1 MRKTFNRHQTPHTRH
16 PAPRNPHPKFSVNRA
31 GVSEVLGDILLV
43 VMSVV
48 MLSTL
53 AVQLLSLPA
62 PTGTLDADTVASF
75 DGQNLTIEH
84 VGGADL
90 KDPFIAIQ
98 VGRNYT
104 SPQTFT
110 IGTGHTGGVLTV
122 GENWK
127 KDVVGAGA
135 VGQNDTV
142 RVAIID
148 TKNNRVLS
156 EQLINKRADYSLLP
170 DIGLT
175 SADISFWRA
184 GAPVDDGANA
194 ALSGDIVTIN
204 IKVHNYGRVPVTN
217 VKVAASVYMYTSQ
230 ALGTSNIA
238 ALNASGRPDDNS
250 TVSMLWTVN
259 AWGPH
264 TIYVRVVPLINESI
278 FSNNYASRQI
288 RVGPG
293 IVVPD
298 APDLNITAIYFSN
311 SHPVHGDTVVFYVRI
326 ANQGGMPTTAS
337 LTYWDRGVELFTDY
351 NISVSAGQ
359 LLEVNTVWVPS
370 VGGVH
375 NMSANV
381 SVTFGP
387 PDDADPGNNERTVLI
402 EVLPTIMLVDDDK
415 AGDGSPRDVTTPMKA
430 ALNAVAAQY
439 SLYNVGSGD
448 GPRYDSGPAK
458 RRLVDFD
465 LVIWVCGYESSTTL
479 TGNDILSLRDFLDH
493 GGKLWLIGQDIANE
507 LTANAFLT
515 NYLHVASK
523 TLDTGVISPL
533 EGVPGNNVTSGMSIP
548 MNMPPWPAGLSDLG
562 DSIVNDTRSVPAF
575 RNTTSN
581 NRYGLIFNA
590 STNSSGPTYTL
601 AFFAF
606 EFSQISSANDR
617 SVITYSMLKWFDC
630 LTKWGRDLA
639 LSEEVIGKLN
649 PDFMDEVNIT
659 VFLRNNGQDLEPA
672 GADRVLVL
680 FLMDNVPMTPY
691 AVYINDTSLNS
702 SLTTNPVEVPNI
714 TGDGGFVRV
723 TMTWLA
729 NKVGTHSIR
738 VSVDPFDFIDEVDED
753 NNEVW
758 GASTAQIMVRYA
770 LLVVDDDDSINNR
783 PGGPG
788 YNSTFELMRAL
799 DRLGYTATLYV
810 VPNGTASGPG
820 ENLMRRFNTVIWLT
834 GQCAPGGTDPLTAQD
849 ITNLSGYL
857 SAGDD
862 RGLWLIGQ
870 DMFPSGV
877 YGAGSFVY
885 DYLHIS
891 TITRGQGMPN
901 PIFGVKG
908 DDIGHGI
915 NYTTART
922 FNPITG
928 GSLAVPRADAQGV
941 TYGNFSNGSFNSVRH
956 SSASLGYRTFYCGWD
971 LSFLAG
977 RGGTSEVEYESEFA
991 FMAMRWLGMPELRI
1005 ELRVT
1010 EMDLFYGNM
1019 TPMQNMTPAMGNS
1032 YVAKAI
1038 ISNLGGIRGDTSVR
1052 FIDGSTVIGTCFVS
1066 VAPGGKTIA
1075 EIIWTP
1081 LFAGLR
1087 TIYVQIDPDSVV
1099 PQIMKFNDRTGIGLR
1114 SYFFYDD
1121 MENGTRNWRHEA
1133 TILRINGESALEYM
1147 DIGNVSSGVASS
1159 WNKTQ
1164 GFVRTTEEYH
1174 TMNSSYF
1181 MREPGPPVDLV
1192 LVFDTSKS
1200 MDGTPFHDEQ
1210 EAARTLVYSLANDS
1224 RVAIYHAHSSAIQ
1237 RKHLTFTPVST
1248 GRDTIDDSI
1257 DALNVQ
1263 AYSELWLTLGE
1274 AIQYALDN
1282 RGSDRIPA
1290 VVMLTDGQDY
1300 QGDDTGGNFNKLEE
1314 ASKGTYCPWTTWGN
1328 TQAFAN
1334 HWGKYFG
1341 DAITQGWWYRM
1352 NYGGNTAA
1360 GLLNSPIPVFT
1371 IGLNL
1376 EHDANLPAFAT
1387 TGSVVAN
1394 QRTFS
1399 VNTGDVESG
1408 TPEYNLYRISST
1420 SPAGRYF
1427 YAPASSDLALVFDQV
1442 GQALGSLSLSRGGR
1456 NDDDAGDGSRETGDG
1471 TDGSNPRPGPRSPAP
1486 SVEGGASG
1494 RAVNVPGANDLYAI
1508 TTTFDLRGDS
1518 SARLCFWQKYQITM
1532 GCSGCVVLVGTSTDN
1547 ITFNYSYMTPTQS
1560 YKGNIKTSITRY
1572 DDKWREIRWCWNG
1585 ISGKGAFSWEYV
1597 EVNLNQFCGQQ
1608 YVRVMFD
1615 YIRAAGGGG
1624 KGWWID
1630 DVEVKVTRSDQVPV
1644 ADTSM
1649 DQWELVR
1656 KGTLLGSGGG
1666 DFADAYSGQYAW
1678 LCHNPSPSTDYLKAG
1693 LDNCLVTIPI
1703 DLTNAL
1709 DATLIAKFKFNINFT
1724 EGRPPDGFRVEVSSD
1739 TGVTWRPVHFG
1750 VRAAWRVSGTEAA
1763 GGDGKSFT
1771 GVNIGNSWVYST
1783 TMARLNCDLTGWAG
1797 SVIQLRFRVVTRAD
1811 AVNHYETATGWGGFY
1826 IDDVTVFGN
1835 TTTGGR
1841 SAGAG
1846 CIEQGAGDEP
1856 TDDGYGL
1863 DDGAAKEAP
1872 VSTVDREQGILN
1884 NQQGTTMTDRQQAT
1898 GSRQQGATSVR
1909 PLLPFCLL
1917 PAARPSYPCTQFI
1930 SSDERSAIAIRGG
1943 DVE

>member
-1 MRKTFNRHQTPHTRH
+1 MSKTVTRPPAPGPRH
-16 PAPRNPHPKFSVNRA
+16 PRFSFDRS
-31 GVSEVLGDILLV
+31 GVSEIVGDILLV

-48 MLSTL
+48 MLTTL
-53 AVQLLSLPA
+53 AVQLLNLPA
-62 PTGTLDADTVASF
+62 PAGTLDADTVASF
-75 DGQNLTIEH
+75 DGRNLTIQH
-84 VGGADL
+84 VGGSDL
-90 KDPFIAIQ
+90 RDPYISIQ

-104 SPQTFT
+104 APQAFNVAA
-110 IGTGHTGGVLTV
+110 GHASGVLSVGGV
-122 GENWK
+122 WQ
-127 KDVVGAGA
+127 KDVVAVGA
-135 VGQNDTV
+135 VGENDTV

-148 TKNNRVLS
+148 TQNNRVLS
-156 EQLINKRADYSLLP
+156 EQLISKKADYGLLP
-170 DIGLT
+170 DLGLT
-175 SADISFWRA
+175 SGDITFWRA
-184 GAPVDDGANA
+184 GEPVDYGANA
-194 ALSGDIVTIN
+194 ALSGDVITVN
-204 IKVHNYGRVPVTN
+204 IKVHNFGRVPVAN
-217 VKVAASVYMYTSQ
+217 ARVAASVYMYTSQ
-230 ALGTSNIA
+230 ALGTSSIT
-238 ALNASGRPDDNS
+238 ALNATGQPGDNA
-250 TVSMLWTVN
+250 TVSIMWTVS

-264 TIYVRVVPLINESI
+264 TVYVRVVPLINESI
-278 FSNNYASRQI
+278 FSNNYANRQI
-288 RVGPG
+288 RIGPG

-311 SHPVHGDTVVFYVRI
+311 SHPVHGETVIFYVRI
-326 ANQGGMPTTAS
+326 ANQGGMPTTTS
-337 LTYWDRGVELFTDY
+337 LTYWDKGVELFTDY

-359 LLEVNTVWVPS
+359 LLEVNTVWIPS
-370 VGGVH
+370 MGGVH

-381 SVTFGP
+381 SVTNGP
-387 PDDADPGNNERTVLI
+387 PDDADPGNNDRTVLI

-415 AGDGSPRDVTTPMKA
+415 AGDGAPRDVTTPMKA
-430 ALNAVAAQY
+430 ALNSVATQYAV
-439 SLYNVGSGD
+439 YNVGGGD
-448 GPRYDSGPAK
+448 GPRYDTGPAK
-458 RRLVDFD
+458 RRLLDFD

-479 TGNDILSLRDFLDH
+479 TANDILSLKDFLNH
-493 GGKLWLIGQDIANE
+493 GGKLWLIGQDIAND

-515 NYLHVASK
+515 NYLHVSGK

-533 EGVPGNNVTSGMSIP
+533 EGAPGNNVTAGMSIP
-548 MNMPPWPAGLSDLG
+548 MNPPPWPAGLSDLG

-575 RNTTSN
+575 RNATSG
-581 NRYGLIFNA
+581 NRYGLMFNA

-606 EFSQISSANDR
+606 EFSQIKSANDR

-659 VFLRNNGQDLEPA
+659 VYLRNNGQDSEPA
-672 GADRVLVL
+672 GADRILVL
-680 FLMDNVPMTPY
+680 FLMDNIPMTPY
-691 AVYINDTSLNS
+691 SVYINDTLLNS
-702 SLTTNPVEVPNI
+702 SLTTNPVEVPNV
-714 TGDGGFVRV
+714 TGDGGVVRV

-738 VSVDPFDFIDEVDED
+738 VLVDPFNFIEEVSED

-770 LLVVDDDDSINNR
+770 LLVVDDDDSTNNR
-783 PGGPG
+783 PAGPG

-810 VPNGTASGPG
+810 VPDGTQSGPG

-834 GQCAPGGTDPLTAQD
+834 GQCAPGGSNPLTAQD

-870 DMFPSGV
+870 DMFASGS
-877 YGAGSFVY
+877 YGAGSFVF

-891 TITRGQGMPN
+891 NITRGQGMPN
-901 PIFGVKG
+901 PLFGVKD

-928 GSLAVPRADAQGV
+928 GSLAIPRADAQGV
-941 TYGNFSNGSFNSVRH
+941 TYGNVSNGSYNSVRY
-956 SSASLGYRTFYCGWD
+956 SSPSLGYRTFFCGWD
-971 LSFLAG
+971 LSFLSG
-977 RGGTSEVEYESEFA
+977 RGGTSEVEYESELA
-991 FMAMRWLGMPELRI
+991 FLAMRWLGMPELRI

-1019 TPMQNMTPAMGNS
+1019 TPMQYMTPSMGNS
-1032 YVAKAI
+1032 YVAKAV
-1038 ISNLGGIRGDTSVR
+1038 ISNLGGTRGDTSVR

-1087 TIYVQIDPDSVV
+1087 TISVQIDPDSVV
-1099 PQIMKFNDRTGIGLR
+1099 PQIMTFNDRAGVSLR

-1121 MENGTRNWRHEA
+1121 MENGTRNWRHED

-1164 GFVRTTEEYH
+1164 GFNRTTEEYH
-1174 TMNSSYF
+1174 TMNSSFF
-1181 MREPGPPVDLV
+1181 MREPGPPIDLV

-1200 MDGTPFHDEQ
+1200 MDGTPLTDEQ
-1210 EAARTLVYSLANDS
+1210 AAARTLVYSLANDS
-1224 RVAIYHAHSSAIQ
+1224 RVAIFHAHSSAVQ
-1237 RKHLTFTPVST
+1237 RKHLTYTPVNT
-1248 GRDTIDDSI
+1248 GMTTINDSI
-1257 DALNVQ
+1257 DDLFCQ
-1263 AYSELWLTLGE
+1263 AYSELWLTLGD

-1282 RGSDRIPA
+1282 RGPDRIPA
-1290 VVMLTDGQDY
+1290 VVMLSDGQDY
-1300 QGDDTGGNFNKLEE
+1300 QGDDTGNNVNKLEK
-1314 ASKGTYCPWTTWGN
+1314 ASQGEYCPWTTWGN
-1328 TQAFAN
+1328 TQAYAN

-1341 DAITQGWWYRM
+1341 DASTQGWWKKI
-1352 NYGGNTAA
+1352 NYGGSTAK
-1360 GLLNSPIPVFT
+1360 GLLSSPIPVFT

-1376 EHDANLPAFAT
+1376 EHDANMPAFAT
-1387 TGSVVAN
+1387 TGSVVTD
-1394 QRTFS
+1394 QRTYS
-1399 VNTGDVESG
+1399 VNSGDVESG

-1420 SPAGRYF
+1420 SPGGRYF

-1442 GQALGSLSLSRGGR
+1442 GQALGGLTLSRGGR
-1456 NDDDAGDGSRETGDG
+1456 EMDAGDGSDP
-1471 TDGSNPRPGPRSPAP
+1471 SNPAPGTRAPAP

-1494 RAVNVPGANDLYAI
+1494 RAVNVPGQFDRYAI

-1532 GCSGCVVLVGTSTDN
+1532 GCSGCVVLVGTSADN
-1547 ITFNYSYMTPTQS
+1547 VTFNYTYMTPTQS
-1560 YKGNIKTSITRY
+1560 YKGNIKTTITRY

-1585 ISGKGAFSWEYV
+1585 ISGKGSFTWEYV

-1630 DVEVKVTRSDQVPV
+1630 DVEVKVSRSDLSPV

-1649 DQWELVR
+1649 DQWELVT
-1656 KGTLLGSGGG
+1656 KGTLLGSGGA
-1666 DFADAYSGQYAW
+1666 DFADAYSGQHAW
-1678 LCHNPSPSTDYLKAG
+1678 LCHNPSSSTDHLKGG
-1693 LDNCLVTIPI
+1693 LDDCLITVPI

-1709 DATLIAKFKFNINFT
+1709 DASLIAKFKFNINYT
-1724 EGRPPDGFRVEVSSD
+1724 EGRPPDGFRVEVSND
-1739 TGVTWRPVHFG
+1739 VGVTWRPIHFG
-1750 VRAAWRVSGTEAA
+1750 VRAAWKVSGTEAA

-1771 GVNIGNSWVYST
+1771 GVDIGNSWVYST
-1783 TMARLNCDLTGWAG
+1783 TLARLNCDLSGWAG
-1797 SVIQLRFRVVTRAD
+1797 SVIQIRFRVVTRTD
-1811 AVNHYETATGWGGFY
+1811 GVNHNETATGWGGFY
-1826 IDDVTVFGN
+1826 VDDVTVFGN

-1841 SAGAG
+1841 AEGT
-1846 CIEQGAGDEP
+1846 GDRVPGTGFQDPGTGFPDSGEMDG
-1856 TDDGYGL
+1856 TDD
-1863 DDGAAKEAP
+1863 DGMGSGAKAEAAVQSGHQSGVRVQHRDHSSKDGEMVQTQP
-1872 VSTVDREQGILN
+1872 DIQTPDRF
-1884 NQQGTTMTDRQQAT
+1884 
-1898 GSRQQGATSVR
+1898 
-1909 PLLPFCLL
+1909 PLLILK
-1917 PAARPSYPCTQFI
+1917 
-1930 SSDERSAIAIRGG
+1930 DENVAVIRGG
-1943 DVE
+1943 GSR